1 MLCRIQEGCGKVA
14 AINYDSRC
22 RPSSSQAIIFAS
34 HQLRRGIERILFER
48 ASTNVLRLNCSTR
61 VVKGQLARDDEG
73 NVAEDRMRKFA
84 PFVLLA
90 CLCMLAN
97 AALAVDRGQFGHVPP
112 DIRAWFKSVIA
123 PNGVPCCDESDGHRT
138 TYDVRGGAYWVPI
151 EGQWM
156 QVPERAV
163 IRDQGNPIGEAVVW
177 YVHHRGSIIISC
189 FVPADAV

>member
-1 MLCRIQEGCGKVA
+1 MQR
-14 AINYDSRC
+14 
-22 RPSSSQAIIFAS
+22 
-34 HQLRRGIERILFER
+34 
-48 ASTNVLRLNCSTR
+48 
-61 VVKGQLARDDEG
+61 
-73 NVAEDRMRKFA
+73 FA
-84 PFVLLA
+84 PAAWLA
-90 CLCMLAN
+90 AMLALN
-97 AALAVDRGQFGHVPP
+97 GAALAVDNGQYNHVSP

-138 TYDVRGGAYWVPI
+138 SYDVRAGAYWVPI